1 MRLTLGPLLY
11 HWPRAQLDAF
21 YAAIASAAVD
31 IVYVGEVVCA
41 RRSEY
46 RLADWLDTAQRL
58 TDAGKEVV
66 VCAQAL
72 MESEADLR
80 TLRRIAGDG
89 RFMVE
94 ANDMGA
100 VHVLAGHAPFVAGPH
115 LNIYNAPTL
124 ALIASLGACRWVPPV
139 ELSRDSLAAILA
151 DIPAGV
157 ATEVFAWGRLPLA
170 FSARCFTA
178 RHYNLQKD
186 DCGWRCIDHPDGLPV
201 ATREALPFLV
211 LNGIQTQSYRV
222 HSLVESLPQLFE
234 LAVDALRVSPQSS
247 GTCEILAT
255 IRAAIDGRCSP
266 RDAADALAPHRLA
279 APCNGY
285 FHDRPG
291 MALVDAMTR

>member
-1 MRLTLGPLLY
+1 MRLTLGPVLY

-21 YAAIASAAVD
+21 YAAIAAAPVD
-31 IVYVGEVVCA
+31 IVYIGEVVCA

-58 TDAGKEVV
+58 ADGGKEVV
-66 VCAQAL
+66 LCAQAL

-80 TLRRIAGDG
+80 TLRRIARDG

-100 VHVLAGHAPFVAGPH
+100 VHVLADQAPFVAGPH

-139 ELSRDSLAAILA
+139 EMSGACLEAILA
-151 DIPAGV
+151 DIPVGV

-186 DCGWRCIDHPDGLPV
+186 DCAWRCIDHPDGLPI
-201 ATREALPFLV
+201 ATREGLPFLV

-222 HSLVESLPQLFE
+222 HSLVEALPQVCA

-247 GTCEILAT
+247 GTPEILAT
-255 IRAAIDGRCSP
+255 MRAAIDGQCSP
-266 RDAADALAPHRLA
+266 QDAADALAPYRLA

-285 FHDRPG
+285 FHDRSG
-291 MALVDAMTR
+291 MAFVDAMTP